1 MEYISYAFHLEN
13 DKIDHQLKN
22 LEVIL
27 TILEQRI
34 FESSELLI
42 TADDSSHLKNL
53 EDLIS
58 AKVLETTSVSLIIPD
73 KRSKKFT
80 KTTLVIDS
88 FVGDRLVYTRSS
100 EELLIYLYQLKSHS
114 KDHLHWIENTSK
126 KRDLEYRYFENLSK
140 DYSSKIIPAKTCGFS
155 ISRQAANSIDS
166 SEFDYYD
173 VFTALAISI
182 YSANASS
189 TEICH
194 SKNHSLHYSE
204 SDILELKSKFLKTS
218 YLDFI
223 KADVLVL
230 AKLVLMI
237 FSFVTFILTFSTL
250 IGIFMIFMTLISL
263 YDLSSAQSERLIVLN
278 RQSLAAANRK
288 RISGNFIKFVINKKY

>member
-13 DKIDHQLKN
+13 DDIDYQIKN
-22 LEVIL
+22 LDLIL
-27 TILEQRI
+27 TVLEQRI

-42 TADDSSHLKNL
+42 TADDSSNLKYL

-58 AKVLETTSVSLIIPD
+58 AKELKTTSISLIVPD

-100 EELLIYLYQLKSHS
+100 EELLIYLDQLKSHT

-140 DYSSKIIPAKTCGFS
+140 EYCSEIIPAKTCGFS

-189 TEICH
+189 TEILH

-223 KADVLVL
+223 KTDILVL
-230 AKLVLMI
+230 IKLVLTI
-237 FSFVTFILTFSTL
+237 VEFILFILTFSTAV
-250 IGIFMIFMTLISL
+250 GILMIFMTLISL
-263 YDLSSAQSERLIVLN
+263 HGISSAHSERLAVLN